1 MLFYLK
7 LILYPLFTICT
18 MKKKVIFLNIKQMF
32 ITDFY
37 YILFHSRAIEVLKLI
52 EINRNFYN
60 L

>member
-1 MLFYLK
+1 
-7 LILYPLFTICT
+7 